1 MSDHHEA
8 ASTATFPHD
17 AIARMRQLQQL
28 ASRHNL
34 ADQKAQGQSVDDVR
48 QHATVATQSRLRSGN
63 TLILARNVS
72 CAGRSVNRSHIS
84 DNGTHGRR
92 FAARTGYNDASSQSR
107 FP

>member
-28 ASRHNL
+28 ASRHDL

-48 QHATVATQSRLRSGN
+48 QHATVATQ
-63 TLILARNVS
+63 
-72 CAGRSVNRSHIS
+72 
-84 DNGTHGRR
+84 
-92 FAARTGYNDASSQSR
+92 
-107 FP
+107 